1 MATVIVRDDEILNR
15 LYQDRRKF
23 MVEVTAPEGPHP
35 FEVGIKTAR
44 QMLRHAEQNG
54 WLLEAQV
61 VNYLAFLTIES
72 GEKPGEQA
80 RA

>member
-1 MATVIVRDDEILNR
+1 MPTITVRDDEVLNH

-23 MVEVTAPEGPHP
+23 MVDATTPEGPNP

-54 WLLEAQV
+54 WLLEAKV
-61 VNYLAFLTIES
+61 VNSLAFLTIES
-72 GEKPGEQA
+72 GEKNGEQTA
-80 RA
+80 E